1 MRNIVTVGK
10 VVIDGS
16 AGYVDYRFL
25 RGERE
30 CLSAFVKGDNLGIR
44 VILTDRTGDGTAN
57 QSKPDK
63 PDFVRFVHNICCPF
77 FIFTYQLLYTKVKD
91 K

>member
-1 MRNIVTVGK
+1 MTVGK

-30 CLSAFVKGDNLGIR
+30 RLSAFVKGDNLGIR

-63 PDFVRFVHNICCPF
+63 TDFVRFVDNICYPF